1 MGLQNCKT
9 GDLVSFSAPVQ
20 SRTGEQ
26 FIIQI
31 NPDNGCFVYVIY
43 QSPGGDEVVVLHSG
57 ALKKGEPWNS
67 QVLQLAAPAGEESFF
82 VIMSREEQKT
92 LMQRITAFKV
102 NPGNTQRRAMMTEVF
117 RIRSDASKFQEAP
130 EKPVLMGGA
139 SRGDAEKNQGVEFSG
154 LGTYVK
160 TISIQH

>member
-1 MGLQNCKT
+1 MSRRKTFVKTALALLVLCAGSVFAQQKDAFTWRMGLQNCKT

-57 ALKKGEPWNS
+57 ALKKGSPGIPIS
-67 QVLQLAAPAGEESFF
+67 QQQIFTVISETSPAH
-82 VIMSREEQKT
+82 
-92 LMQRITAFKV
+92 
-102 NPGNTQRRAMMTEVF
+102 RA
-117 RIRSDASKFQEAP
+117 R
-130 EKPVLMGGA
+130 
-139 SRGDAEKNQGVEFSG
+139 
-154 LGTYVK
+154 
-160 TISIQH
+160 